1 MRNTHHWNGL
11 PDRLADPGR
20 RRVLVLSA
28 AAAAS
33 LIAGATLPVPASVAT
48 SVPLSPSEIVAA
60 LPKARWGWMVELMV
74 LRELPADRA
83 RAEAILHA
91 AIDLDLDPSATWRRK
106 PALRLYDLRAALA
119 APADRL
125 ALADLVE
132 SRSNDAD
139 LMARAVRWRDPTRS
153 RPSRPWRTS
162 LTDGTPLSIEIGPA

>member
-1 MRNTHHWNGL
+1 MPSKHHWNGL
-11 PDRLADPGR
+11 PDSVANPGR

-33 LIAGATLPVPASVAT
+33 LVAGPTLPALGSTNTPL
-48 SVPLSPSEIVAA
+48 PLSPAEIVAA
-60 LPKARWGWMVELMV
+60 VPKARWGWMVELMV

-83 RAEAILHA
+83 RAEAVLHA

-106 PALRLYDLRAALA
+106 PALRLYDLKAAIGT
-119 APADRL
+119 PADRM

-132 SRSNDAD
+132 SHSTDAE
-139 LMARAVRWRDPTRS
+139 LLARAARWRDPTRA
-153 RPSRPWRTS
+153 RPWRPWRTS